1 MVYAIVVHHRHKSGH
16 KTLVQGRAD
25 LLEFVKSKVEQDK
38 LKDILDPNTGASKVQ
53 ISNTPLYECF
63 NILEEAGWDLVN
75 GFGAGTADQYVF
87 HKRVT

>member
-1 MVYAIVVHHRHKSGH
+1 LRTYPPQHTS
-16 KTLVQGRAD
+16 Q
-25 LLEFVKSKVEQDK
+25 
-38 LKDILDPNTGASKVQ
+38 DILDPNTGASKVQ